1 MESVLQPKDIILPVE
16 LAIGKYSLQEIGAI
30 VVLMCIPHLD
40 DLSKETW
47 NKDEQLMDILDTF
60 ISEGIAEVETIDGVP
75 NLTLDLTI

>member
-1 MESVLQPKDIILPVE
+1 MEITQSKDIILPVE

-40 DLSKETW
+40 DPFKEAW

-60 ISEGIAEVETIDGVP
+60 ISEGIGKVETIDGVP